1 MEQIKEDLQHV
12 YNLSVESFNKKE
24 YSAFFRNIRPG
35 IEYLSQ
41 FLIYDFF
48 GNEDEAED
56 LINGDTSISKNRED
70 NSYSISSYPANFKP
84 TGRVFC
90 ELFPKAYFCKHRDVT
105 SKYAAEEKK
114 RIKRGLDSCSAEMCR
129 YYSIASEMGSHAGRS
144 SMDVEVQARS
154 CAAFFMGFLDYISS
168 NRIAS
173 KSAID
178 FLGKFDKFV
187 FGDVDNTSDY
197 QNQIDNLIKEAEEK
211 DAALLTAQKMQ
222 LEAEQGKLLA
232 EQRTTEVELRNK
244 ELEDQIKQLQELL
257 DSQTVIVDAHNENA
271 DENDVEDIEAITV
284 TDGESS
290 VETNKEYVTISSSH
304 NFRRLLQGANDWDVT
319 EETMDDDQ
327 LDLIEYTD
335 DKSMLVAGCAGSGK
349 SVIAMH
355 KAEQLHKKGKDVIL
369 IAYTRSLSRF
379 MRNGKADSTF
389 RFFHHYLWK
398 YKLKMPKA
406 DYIIVDE
413 IQDFTKD
420 EIQEFIDAARKHFL
434 FFGDTAQSI
443 YRQYGKQ
450 TMTIAQIGT
459 MTGLNTLQLFNNYR
473 LPRPV
478 AKITQDY
485 VGVDVQEYKEKVY
498 QNKETELPHFIHFDN
513 EQKQIE
519 ALLRLVKDNLGRN
532 IGILLPNNPEV
543 IRISQEFKDNDVE
556 CEFKYNKG
564 ENDFDYVDNLDF
576 NTMLPKIL
584 TYHSAKGLQFD
595 MVILPLYNGASD
607 DESRKALYVAMT
619 RTMHSLYVLYST
631 QTLLPPLDKVPTH
644 LYLKE

>member
-1 MEQIKEDLQHV
+1 MEQIKNDLQHV
-12 YNLSVESFNKKE
+12 YDLSVESFNKKE

-41 FLIYDFF
+41 FLIYDFL
-48 GNEDEAED
+48 GNEEEAED
-56 LINGDTSISKNRED
+56 LINGDTSITKSRDD

-105 SKYAAEEKK
+105 SRYANEEKK

-144 SMDVEVQARS
+144 AMDVEVQARG

-173 KSAID
+173 NAAIA
-178 FLGKFDKFV
+178 FLGKFEKFV

-197 QNQIDNLIKEAEEK
+197 QIQIDNLIKESEEK

-222 LEAEQGKLLA
+222 LEAEQSKLLA
-232 EQRTTEVELRNK
+232 EQRTTEVELRNR
-244 ELEDQIKQLQELL
+244 ELEDQIKRLQELL
-257 DSQTVIVDAHNENA
+257 NNQTVIIDSHDENA
-271 DENDVEDIEAITV
+271 DEEGINDMEAVDAT
-284 TDGESS
+284 GSESTGGTYS
-290 VETNKEYVTISSSH
+290 GRINSSH
-304 NFRRLLQGANDWDVT
+304 NFRRILQGANDWDVT

-355 KAEQLHKKGKDVIL
+355 KAEQLHKKGQDVIL

-379 MRNGKADSTF
+379 MKNGKADSSF
-389 RFFHHYLWK
+389 RFFHHHLWK

-413 IQDFTKD
+413 IQDFTRE
-420 EIQEFIDAARKHFL
+420 EIQEFINATRKHFL

-450 TMTIAQIGT
+450 TMTIAQIAA

-498 QNKETELPHFIHFDN
+498 QNKETELPHLIHFDN

-519 ALLRLVKDNLGRN
+519 ALLRLVKDNVGRN
-532 IGILLPNNPEV
+532 IGILLSNNPEV
-543 IRISQEFKDNDVE
+543 IRISQEFMDNDVE

-564 ENDFDYVDNLDF
+564 DNDFDYVDNLDF
-576 NTMLPKIL
+576 NTVLPKIL

-595 MVILPLYNGASD
+595 MVILPMYNGAND

-619 RTMHSLYVLYST
+619 RTMHSLFVLYST
-631 QTLLPPLDKVPTH
+631 QSLLPPLDRVPSH

>member
-1 MEQIKEDLQHV
+1 MEQIKNDLQHV
-12 YNLSVESFNKKE
+12 YDLSVESFNKKE

-41 FLIYDFF
+41 FLIYDFL
-48 GNEDEAED
+48 GNEEEAED
-56 LINGDTSISKNRED
+56 LINGDTSITKSRDD

-105 SKYAAEEKK
+105 SRYANEEKK

-144 SMDVEVQARS
+144 AMDVEVQARG

-173 KSAID
+173 NAAIA
-178 FLGKFDKFV
+178 FLGKFEKFV

-197 QNQIDNLIKEAEEK
+197 QIQIDNLIKESEEK

-222 LEAEQGKLLA
+222 LEAEQSKLLA
-232 EQRTTEVELRNK
+232 EQRTTEVELRNR
-244 ELEDQIKQLQELL
+244 ELEDQIKRLQELL
-257 DSQTVIVDAHNENA
+257 NNQTVIIDSHDENA
-271 DENDVEDIEAITV
+271 DEEGINDMEAVDAT
-284 TDGESS
+284 GSESTGGTYS
-290 VETNKEYVTISSSH
+290 GRINSSH
-304 NFRRLLQGANDWDVT
+304 NFRRILQGANDWDVT

-355 KAEQLHKKGKDVIL
+355 KAEQLHKKGQDVIL

-379 MRNGKADSTF
+379 MKNGKADSSF
-389 RFFHHYLWK
+389 RFFHHHLWK

-413 IQDFTKD
+413 IQDFTRE
-420 EIQEFIDAARKHFL
+420 EIQEFINATRKHFL

-450 TMTIAQIGT
+450 TMTIAQIAA

-498 QNKETELPHFIHFDN
+498 QNKETELPHLIHFDN

-519 ALLRLVKDNLGRN
+519 VLLRLVKDNVGRN

-543 IRISQEFKDNDVE
+543 IRISQEFMDNDVE

-564 ENDFDYVDNLDF
+564 DNDFEYVDNLDF
-576 NTMLPKIL
+576 NTVLPKIL

-595 MVILPLYNGASD
+595 MVILPMYNGAND

-619 RTMHSLYVLYST
+619 RTMHSLFVLYST
-631 QTLLPPLDKVPTH
+631 QSLLPPLDRVPSH

>member
-1 MEQIKEDLQHV
+1 MEQIKNDLQHV
-12 YNLSVESFNKKE
+12 YDLSVESFNKKE

-41 FLIYDFF
+41 FLIYDFL
-48 GNEDEAED
+48 GNEEEAED
-56 LINGDTSISKNRED
+56 LINGDTSITKSRDD

-105 SKYAAEEKK
+105 SRYANEEKK

-144 SMDVEVQARS
+144 AMDVEVQARG

-173 KSAID
+173 NAAIA
-178 FLGKFDKFV
+178 FLGKFEKFV

-197 QNQIDNLIKEAEEK
+197 QIQIDNLIKESEEK

-222 LEAEQGKLLA
+222 LEAEQSKLLA
-232 EQRTTEVELRNK
+232 EQRTTEVELRNR
-244 ELEDQIKQLQELL
+244 ELEDQIKRLQELL
-257 DSQTVIVDAHNENA
+257 NNQTVIIDSHDENA
-271 DENDVEDIEAITV
+271 DEEGINDMEAVDAT
-284 TDGESS
+284 GSESTGGTYS
-290 VETNKEYVTISSSH
+290 GRINSSH
-304 NFRRLLQGANDWDVT
+304 NFRRILQGANDWDVT

-355 KAEQLHKKGKDVIL
+355 KAEQLHKKGQDVIL

-379 MRNGKADSTF
+379 MKNGKADSSF
-389 RFFHHYLWK
+389 RFFHHHLWK

-413 IQDFTKD
+413 IQDFTRE
-420 EIQEFIDAARKHFL
+420 EIQEFINATRKHFL

-450 TMTIAQIGT
+450 TMTIAQIAA

-498 QNKETELPHFIHFDN
+498 QNKETELPHLIHFDN

-519 ALLRLVKDNLGRN
+519 VLLRLVKDNVGRN

-543 IRISQEFKDNDVE
+543 IRISQEFMDNDVE

-564 ENDFDYVDNLDF
+564 DNDFDYVDNLDF
-576 NTMLPKIL
+576 NTVLPKIL

-595 MVILPLYNGASD
+595 MVILPMYNGAND

-619 RTMHSLYVLYST
+619 RTMHSLFVLYST
-631 QTLLPPLDKVPTH
+631 QSLLPPLDRVPSH

>member
-1 MEQIKEDLQHV
+1 MEQIKNDLQHV
-12 YNLSVESFNKKE
+12 YDLSVESFNKKE

-41 FLIYDFF
+41 FLIYDFL
-48 GNEDEAED
+48 GNEEEAED
-56 LINGDTSISKNRED
+56 LINGDTSITKSRDD

-105 SKYAAEEKK
+105 SRYANEEKK

-144 SMDVEVQARS
+144 AMDVEVQARG

-173 KSAID
+173 NAAIA
-178 FLGKFDKFV
+178 FLGKFEKFV

-197 QNQIDNLIKEAEEK
+197 QIQIDNLIKESEEK

-222 LEAEQGKLLA
+222 LEAEQSKLLA
-232 EQRTTEVELRNK
+232 EQRTTEVELRNR
-244 ELEDQIKQLQELL
+244 ELEDQIKRLQELL
-257 DSQTVIVDAHNENA
+257 NNQTVIIDSHDENA
-271 DENDVEDIEAITV
+271 DEEGINDMEAVDAT
-284 TDGESS
+284 GSESTGGTYS
-290 VETNKEYVTISSSH
+290 GRINSSH
-304 NFRRLLQGANDWDVT
+304 NFRRILQGANDWDVT

-355 KAEQLHKKGKDVIL
+355 KAEQLHKKGQDVIL

-379 MRNGKADSTF
+379 MKNGKADSSF
-389 RFFHHYLWK
+389 SFFHHHLWK

-413 IQDFTKD
+413 IQDFTRE
-420 EIQEFIDAARKHFL
+420 EIQEFINATRKHFL

-450 TMTIAQIGT
+450 TMTIAQIAA

-498 QNKETELPHFIHFDN
+498 QNKETELPHLIHFDN

-519 ALLRLVKDNLGRN
+519 ALLRLVKDNVGRN

-543 IRISQEFKDNDVE
+543 IRISQEFMDNDVE

-564 ENDFDYVDNLDF
+564 DNDFDYVDNLDF
-576 NTMLPKIL
+576 NTVLPKIL

-595 MVILPLYNGASD
+595 MVILPMYNGAND

-619 RTMHSLYVLYST
+619 RTMHSLFVLYST
-631 QTLLPPLDKVPTH
+631 QSLLPPLDRVPSH

>member
-1 MEQIKEDLQHV
+1 MEQINNDLQHV
-12 YNLSVESFNKKE
+12 YDLSVESFNKKE

-41 FLIYDFF
+41 FLIYDFL
-48 GNEDEAED
+48 GNEEEAED
-56 LINGDTSISKNRED
+56 LINGDTSITKSRDD

-105 SKYAAEEKK
+105 SRYANEEKK

-144 SMDVEVQARS
+144 AMDVEVQARG

-173 KSAID
+173 NAAIA
-178 FLGKFDKFV
+178 FLGKFEKFV

-197 QNQIDNLIKEAEEK
+197 QNQIDNLIKESEEK

-222 LEAEQGKLLA
+222 LEAEQNKLLA

-244 ELEDQIKQLQELL
+244 ELEEQIKQLQELL
-257 DSQTVIVDAHNENA
+257 NNQTVIIDSHDENA
-271 DENDVEDIEAITV
+271 DEEGIDDMEAIDT
-284 TDGESS
+284 TGSESTGGKKS
-290 VETNKEYVTISSSH
+290 SRVNSSH
-304 NFRRLLQGANDWDVT
+304 NFRRVLQGANDWDVT

-355 KAEQLHKKGKDVIL
+355 KAEQLHKKGQDVIL

-379 MRNGKADSTF
+379 MKNGKADSSF
-389 RFFHHYLWK
+389 RFFHHHLWK

-413 IQDFTKD
+413 IQDFTRE
-420 EIQEFIDAARKHFL
+420 EIQEFINATRKHFL

-450 TMTIAQIGT
+450 TMTIAQIAA

-478 AKITQDY
+478 ARITQDY

-498 QNKETELPHFIHFDN
+498 QNKESELPHFIHFDN

-519 ALLRLVKDNLGRN
+519 ALLKLVKDNVGRN

-564 ENDFDYVDNLDF
+564 DNDFDYVDNLDF
-576 NTMLPKIL
+576 NTVLPKIL

-595 MVILPLYNGASD
+595 MVILPMYNGAND

-631 QTLLPPLDKVPTH
+631 QSLLQPLDRVPSH

>member
-1 MEQIKEDLQHV
+1 MEQIKNDLQHV
-12 YNLSVESFNKKE
+12 YDLSVESFNKKE

-41 FLIYDFF
+41 FLIYDFL
-48 GNEDEAED
+48 GNEEEAED
-56 LINGDTSISKNRED
+56 LINGDTSITKSRDD

-105 SKYAAEEKK
+105 SRYANEEKK

-144 SMDVEVQARS
+144 AMDVEVQARG
-154 CAAFFMGFLDYISS
+154 CAAFFMGFLDNISS

-173 KSAID
+173 NAAIA
-178 FLGKFDKFV
+178 FLGKFEKFV

-197 QNQIDNLIKEAEEK
+197 QIQIDNLIKESEEK
-211 DAALLTAQKMQ
+211 AAALLTAQKMQ
-222 LEAEQGKLLA
+222 LEAEQSKLLA
-232 EQRTTEVELRNK
+232 EQRTTEVELRNR
-244 ELEDQIKQLQELL
+244 ELEDQIKRLQELL
-257 DSQTVIVDAHNENA
+257 NNQTVIIDSHDENA
-271 DENDVEDIEAITV
+271 DEEGINDMEAVDAT
-284 TDGESS
+284 GSESTGGTYS
-290 VETNKEYVTISSSH
+290 GRINSSH
-304 NFRRLLQGANDWDVT
+304 NFRRILQGANDWDVT

-355 KAEQLHKKGKDVIL
+355 KAEQLHKKGQDVIL

-379 MRNGKADSTF
+379 MKNGKADSSF
-389 RFFHHYLWK
+389 RFFHHHLWK

-413 IQDFTKD
+413 IQDFTRE
-420 EIQEFIDAARKHFL
+420 EIQEFINATRKHFL

-450 TMTIAQIGT
+450 TMTIAQIAA

-498 QNKETELPHFIHFDN
+498 QNKETELPHLIHFDN

-519 ALLRLVKDNLGRN
+519 VLLRLVKDNVGRN

-543 IRISQEFKDNDVE
+543 IRISQEFMDNDVE

-564 ENDFDYVDNLDF
+564 DNDFEYVDNLDF
-576 NTMLPKIL
+576 NTVLPKIL

-595 MVILPLYNGASD
+595 MVILPMYNGAND

-619 RTMHSLYVLYST
+619 RTMHSLFVLYST
-631 QTLLPPLDKVPTH
+631 QSLLPPLDRVPSH

>member
-1 MEQIKEDLQHV
+1 MEQIKNDLQHV
-12 YNLSVESFNKKE
+12 YDLSVESFNKKE

-41 FLIYDFF
+41 FLIYDFL
-48 GNEDEAED
+48 GNEEEAED
-56 LINGDTSISKNRED
+56 LINGDTSITKSRDD

-105 SKYAAEEKK
+105 SRYANEEKK

-144 SMDVEVQARS
+144 AMDVEVQARG

-173 KSAID
+173 NAAIA
-178 FLGKFDKFV
+178 FLGKFEKFV

-197 QNQIDNLIKEAEEK
+197 QIQIDNLIKESEEK

-222 LEAEQGKLLA
+222 LEAEQSKLLA
-232 EQRTTEVELRNK
+232 EQRTTEVEMRNR
-244 ELEDQIKQLQELL
+244 ELEDQIKRLQELL
-257 DSQTVIVDAHNENA
+257 NNQTVIIDSHDENA
-271 DENDVEDIEAITV
+271 DEEGINDMEAVDAT
-284 TDGESS
+284 GSESTGGTYS
-290 VETNKEYVTISSSH
+290 GRINSSH
-304 NFRRLLQGANDWDVT
+304 NFRRILQGANDWDVT

-355 KAEQLHKKGKDVIL
+355 KAEQLHKKGQDVIL

-379 MRNGKADSTF
+379 MKNGKADSSF
-389 RFFHHYLWK
+389 RFFHHHLWK

-413 IQDFTKD
+413 IQDFTRE
-420 EIQEFIDAARKHFL
+420 EIQEFINATRKHFL

-450 TMTIAQIGT
+450 TMTIAQIAA

-498 QNKETELPHFIHFDN
+498 QNKETELPHLIHFDN

-519 ALLRLVKDNLGRN
+519 ALLRLVKDNVGRN

-543 IRISQEFKDNDVE
+543 IRISQEFMDNDVE

-564 ENDFDYVDNLDF
+564 DNDFDYVDNLDF
-576 NTMLPKIL
+576 NTVLPKIL

-595 MVILPLYNGASD
+595 MVILPMYNGAND

-619 RTMHSLYVLYST
+619 RTMHSLFVLYST
-631 QTLLPPLDKVPTH
+631 QSLLPPLDRVPSH

>member
-1 MEQIKEDLQHV
+1 MEQIKNDLQHV
-12 YNLSVESFNKKE
+12 YDLSVESFNKKE

-41 FLIYDFF
+41 FLIYDFL
-48 GNEDEAED
+48 GNEEEAED
-56 LINGDTSISKNRED
+56 LINGDTSITKSRDD

-105 SKYAAEEKK
+105 SRYANEEKK

-144 SMDVEVQARS
+144 AMDVEVQARG

-173 KSAID
+173 NATIA
-178 FLGKFDKFV
+178 FLGKFEKFV

-197 QNQIDNLIKEAEEK
+197 QIQIDNLIKESEEK

-222 LEAEQGKLLA
+222 LEAEQSKLLA
-232 EQRTTEVELRNK
+232 EQRTTEVELRNR
-244 ELEDQIKQLQELL
+244 ELEDQIKRLQELL
-257 DSQTVIVDAHNENA
+257 NNQTVIIDSHDENA
-271 DENDVEDIEAITV
+271 DEEGINDMEAVDAT
-284 TDGESS
+284 GSESTGGTYS
-290 VETNKEYVTISSSH
+290 GRINSSH
-304 NFRRLLQGANDWDVT
+304 NFRRILQGANDWDVT

-355 KAEQLHKKGKDVIL
+355 KAEQLHKKGQDVIL

-379 MRNGKADSTF
+379 MKNGKADSSF
-389 RFFHHYLWK
+389 RFFHHHLWK

-413 IQDFTKD
+413 IQDFTRE
-420 EIQEFIDAARKHFL
+420 EIQEFINATRKHFL

-450 TMTIAQIGT
+450 TMTIAQIAA

-498 QNKETELPHFIHFDN
+498 QNKETVASHPSCPYSAQFPFGNQVGFQRKKPSCESCYQHFY
-513 EQKQIE
+513 
-519 ALLRLVKDNLGRN
+519 
-532 IGILLPNNPEV
+532 
-543 IRISQEFKDNDVE
+543 S
-556 CEFKYNKG
+556 
-564 ENDFDYVDNLDF
+564 
-576 NTMLPKIL
+576 
-584 TYHSAKGLQFD
+584 
-595 MVILPLYNGASD
+595 
-607 DESRKALYVAMT
+607 
-619 RTMHSLYVLYST
+619 SL
-631 QTLLPPLDKVPTH
+631 
-644 LYLKE
+644 

>member
-1 MEQIKEDLQHV
+1 MEQIKNDLQHV
-12 YNLSVESFNKKE
+12 YDLSVESFNKKE

-41 FLIYDFF
+41 FLIYDFL
-48 GNEDEAED
+48 GNEEEAED
-56 LINGDTSISKNRED
+56 LINGDTSITKSRDD

-105 SKYAAEEKK
+105 SRYANEEKK

-144 SMDVEVQARS
+144 AMDVEVQARG

-173 KSAID
+173 NAAIA
-178 FLGKFDKFV
+178 FLGKFEKFV

-197 QNQIDNLIKEAEEK
+197 QIQIDNLIKESEEK
-211 DAALLTAQKMQ
+211 NAALLTAQKMQ
-222 LEAEQGKLLA
+222 LEAEQSKLLA
-232 EQRTTEVELRNK
+232 EQRTTEVDLRNR
-244 ELEDQIKQLQELL
+244 ELEDQIKRLQELL
-257 DSQTVIVDAHNENA
+257 NNQTVIIDSHDENA
-271 DENDVEDIEAITV
+271 DEEGINDMEAVDAT
-284 TDGESS
+284 GSESTGGTYS
-290 VETNKEYVTISSSH
+290 GRINSSH
-304 NFRRLLQGANDWDVT
+304 NFRRILQGANDWDVT

-355 KAEQLHKKGKDVIL
+355 KAEQLHKKGQDVIL

-379 MRNGKADSTF
+379 MKNGKADSSF
-389 RFFHHYLWK
+389 RFFHHHLWK

-413 IQDFTKD
+413 IQDFTRE
-420 EIQEFIDAARKHFL
+420 EIQEFINATRKHFL

-450 TMTIAQIGT
+450 TMTIAQIAA

-498 QNKETELPHFIHFDN
+498 QNKETELPHLIHFDN

-519 ALLRLVKDNLGRN
+519 VLLRLVKDNVGRN

-543 IRISQEFKDNDVE
+543 IRISQEFMDNDVE

-564 ENDFDYVDNLDF
+564 DNDFEYVDNLDF
-576 NTMLPKIL
+576 NTVLPKIL

-595 MVILPLYNGASD
+595 MVILPMYNGAND

-619 RTMHSLYVLYST
+619 RTMHSLFVLYST
-631 QTLLPPLDKVPTH
+631 QSLLPPLDRVPSH

>member
-1 MEQIKEDLQHV
+1 MEQIKNDLQHV
-12 YNLSVESFNKKE
+12 YDLSVESFNKKE

-41 FLIYDFF
+41 FLIYDFL
-48 GNEDEAED
+48 GNEEEAED
-56 LINGDTSISKNRED
+56 LINGDTSITKSRDD

-105 SKYAAEEKK
+105 SRYANEEKK

-144 SMDVEVQARS
+144 AMDVEVQARG

-173 KSAID
+173 NAAIA
-178 FLGKFDKFV
+178 FLGKFEKFV

-197 QNQIDNLIKEAEEK
+197 QIQIDNLIKESEEK

-222 LEAEQGKLLA
+222 LEAEQSKLLE
-232 EQRTTEVELRNK
+232 EQRTTEVELRNR
-244 ELEDQIKQLQELL
+244 ELEDQIKRLQELL
-257 DSQTVIVDAHNENA
+257 NNQTVIIDSHDENA
-271 DENDVEDIEAITV
+271 DEEGINDMEAVDAT
-284 TDGESS
+284 GSESTGGTYS
-290 VETNKEYVTISSSH
+290 GRINSSH
-304 NFRRLLQGANDWDVT
+304 NFRRILQGANDWDVT

-355 KAEQLHKKGKDVIL
+355 KAEQLHKKGQDVIL

-379 MRNGKADSTF
+379 MKNGKADSSF
-389 RFFHHYLWK
+389 RFFHHHLWK

-413 IQDFTKD
+413 IQDFTRE
-420 EIQEFIDAARKHFL
+420 EIQEFINATRKHFL

-450 TMTIAQIGT
+450 TMTIAQIAV

-498 QNKETELPHFIHFDN
+498 QNKETELPHLIHFDN

-519 ALLRLVKDNLGRN
+519 ALLRLVKDNVGRN

-543 IRISQEFKDNDVE
+543 IRISQEFMDNDVE

-564 ENDFDYVDNLDF
+564 DNDFDYVDNLDF
-576 NTMLPKIL
+576 NTVLPKIL

-595 MVILPLYNGASD
+595 MVILPMYNGAND

-619 RTMHSLYVLYST
+619 RTMHSLFVLYST
-631 QTLLPPLDKVPTH
+631 QSLLPPLDRVPSH

>member
-1 MEQIKEDLQHV
+1 MEQIKNDLQHV
-12 YNLSVESFNKKE
+12 YDLSVESFNKKE

-41 FLIYDFF
+41 FLIYDFL
-48 GNEDEAED
+48 GNEEEAED
-56 LINGDTSISKNRED
+56 LINGDTSITKSRDD

-105 SKYAAEEKK
+105 SRYANEEKK

-144 SMDVEVQARS
+144 AMDVEVQARG
-154 CAAFFMGFLDYISS
+154 CAAFFMGFLDNISS

-173 KSAID
+173 NAAIA
-178 FLGKFDKFV
+178 FLGKFEKFV

-197 QNQIDNLIKEAEEK
+197 QIQIDNLIKESEEK
-211 DAALLTAQKMQ
+211 AAALLTAQKMQ
-222 LEAEQGKLLA
+222 LEAKQSKLLA
-232 EQRTTEVELRNK
+232 EQRTTEVELRNR
-244 ELEDQIKQLQELL
+244 ELEDQIKRLQELL
-257 DSQTVIVDAHNENA
+257 NNQTVIIDSHDENA
-271 DENDVEDIEAITV
+271 DEEGINDMEAVDAT
-284 TDGESS
+284 GSESTGGTYS
-290 VETNKEYVTISSSH
+290 GRINSSH
-304 NFRRLLQGANDWDVT
+304 NFRRILQGANDWDVT

-355 KAEQLHKKGKDVIL
+355 KAEQLHKKGQDVIL

-379 MRNGKADSTF
+379 MKNGKADSSF
-389 RFFHHYLWK
+389 RFFHHHLWK

-413 IQDFTKD
+413 IQDFTRE
-420 EIQEFIDAARKHFL
+420 EIQEFINATRKHFL

-450 TMTIAQIGT
+450 TMTIAQIAA

-498 QNKETELPHFIHFDN
+498 QNKETELPHLIHFDN

-519 ALLRLVKDNLGRN
+519 VLLRLVKDNVGRN

-543 IRISQEFKDNDVE
+543 IRISQEFMDNDVE

-564 ENDFDYVDNLDF
+564 DNDFEYVDNLDF
-576 NTMLPKIL
+576 NTVLPKIL

-595 MVILPLYNGASD
+595 MVILPMYNGAND

-619 RTMHSLYVLYST
+619 RTMHSLFVLYST
-631 QTLLPPLDKVPTH
+631 QSLLPPLDRVPSH

>member
-1 MEQIKEDLQHV
+1 MEQIKEDFQHV

-35 IEYLSQ
+35 I
-41 FLIYDFF
+41 IYDFF
-48 GNEDEAED
+48 GNKEEAED

-114 RIKRGLDSCSAEMCR
+114 RIKRGLDSCSSEMCR

-173 KSAID
+173 KPAID

-222 LEAEQGKLLA
+222 LEAEQSKLLA
-232 EQRTTEVELRNK
+232 EQRTTEVELRNE
-244 ELEDQIKQLQELL
+244 ELEDKIKHLQELL
-257 DSQTVIVDAHNENA
+257 DNLTVIVDSHNENA
-271 DENDVEDIEAITV
+271 DEEGIDNVDITYSESAKATNTEHV
-284 TDGESS
+284 T
-290 VETNKEYVTISSSH
+290 NSH
-304 NFRRLLQGANDWDVT
+304 IFRRILQGADEWDVT
-319 EETMDDDQ
+319 EDTMDDDQ

-335 DKSMLVAGCAGSGK
+335 NKSMLVAGCAGSGK

-379 MRNGKADSTF
+379 MRNGKNDSSF
-389 RFFHHYLWK
+389 RFFHHHLWK
-398 YKLKMPKA
+398 YKLRMPKA

-413 IQDFTKD
+413 IQDFTKE
-420 EIQEFIDAARKHFL
+420 EIQEFINAARQHFL

-450 TMTIAQIGT
+450 TMTIAQIAT

-485 VGVDVQEYKEKVY
+485 VGVDVQKYKEKVY

-519 ALLRLVKDNLGRN
+519 ALLRLVKDNVGRN

-543 IRISQEFKDNDVE
+543 IRVSQEFKDNDVE

-564 ENDFDYVDNLDF
+564 DNDFDYVDNLDF

-595 MVILPLYNGASD
+595 IVIIPMFEGANN
-607 DESRKALYVAMT
+607 EETRKALYVAMT

-631 QTLLPPLDKVPTH
+631 QTLLPPLVKVPSH

>member
-1 MEQIKEDLQHV
+1 MEQIKNDLQHV
-12 YNLSVESFNKKE
+12 YDLSVESFNKKE

-41 FLIYDFF
+41 FLIYDFL
-48 GNEDEAED
+48 GNEEEAED
-56 LINGDTSISKNRED
+56 LINGDTSITKSRDD

-105 SKYAAEEKK
+105 SRYANEEKK

-144 SMDVEVQARS
+144 AMDVEVQARG

-173 KSAID
+173 NAAIA
-178 FLGKFDKFV
+178 FLGKFEKFV

-197 QNQIDNLIKEAEEK
+197 QIQIDNLIKESEEK

-222 LEAEQGKLLA
+222 LEAEQSKLLA
-232 EQRTTEVELRNK
+232 EQRTTEVELRNR
-244 ELEDQIKQLQELL
+244 ELEDQIKRLQELL
-257 DSQTVIVDAHNENA
+257 NNQTVIIDSHDENA
-271 DENDVEDIEAITV
+271 DEEGINDMEAVDAT
-284 TDGESS
+284 GSESTGGTYS
-290 VETNKEYVTISSSH
+290 GRINSSH
-304 NFRRLLQGANDWDVT
+304 NFRRILQGANDWDVT

-355 KAEQLHKKGKDVIL
+355 KAEQLHKKGQDVIL

-379 MRNGKADSTF
+379 MKNGKADSSF
-389 RFFHHYLWK
+389 RFFHHHLWK

-413 IQDFTKD
+413 IQDFTRE
-420 EIQEFIDAARKHFL
+420 EIQEFINATRKHFL

-450 TMTIAQIGT
+450 TMTIAQIAA

-498 QNKETELPHFIHFDN
+498 QNKETELPHLIHFDN

-519 ALLRLVKDNLGRN
+519 ALLRLVKDNVGRN
-532 IGILLPNNPEV
+532 IGIFLPNNPEV
-543 IRISQEFKDNDVE
+543 IRISQEFMDNDVE

-564 ENDFDYVDNLDF
+564 DNDFDYVDNLDF
-576 NTMLPKIL
+576 NTVLPKIL

-595 MVILPLYNGASD
+595 MVILPMYNGAND

-619 RTMHSLYVLYST
+619 RTMHSLFVLYST
-631 QTLLPPLDKVPTH
+631 QSLLPPLDRVPSH

>member
-1 MEQIKEDLQHV
+1 MEQIKNDLQHV
-12 YNLSVESFNKKE
+12 YDLSVESFNKKE

-41 FLIYDFF
+41 FLIYDFL
-48 GNEDEAED
+48 GNEEEAED
-56 LINGDTSISKNRED
+56 LINGDTSITKSRDD

-105 SKYAAEEKK
+105 SRYANEEKK

-144 SMDVEVQARS
+144 AMDVEVQARG

-168 NRIAS
+168 NRITSNA
-173 KSAID
+173 AIA
-178 FLGKFDKFV
+178 FLGKFEKFI

-197 QNQIDNLIKEAEEK
+197 QIQIDNLIKESEEK

-222 LEAEQGKLLA
+222 LEAEQSKLLE
-232 EQRTTEVELRNK
+232 EQRTTEVELRNR
-244 ELEDQIKQLQELL
+244 ELEDQIKRLQELL
-257 DSQTVIVDAHNENA
+257 NNQTVIIDSHDENA
-271 DENDVEDIEAITV
+271 DEEGINDMEAVDAT
-284 TDGESS
+284 GSESTGGTYS
-290 VETNKEYVTISSSH
+290 GRINSSH
-304 NFRRLLQGANDWDVT
+304 NFRRILQGANDWDVT

-355 KAEQLHKKGKDVIL
+355 KAEQLHKKGQDVIL

-379 MRNGKADSTF
+379 MKNGKADSSF
-389 RFFHHYLWK
+389 RFFHHHLWK

-413 IQDFTKD
+413 IQDFTRE
-420 EIQEFIDAARKHFL
+420 EIQEFINATRKHFL

-450 TMTIAQIGT
+450 TMTIAQIAA

-498 QNKETELPHFIHFDN
+498 QNKETELPHLIHFDN

-519 ALLRLVKDNLGRN
+519 ALLRLVKDNVGRN

-543 IRISQEFKDNDVE
+543 IRISQEFMDNDVE

-564 ENDFDYVDNLDF
+564 DNDFDYVDNLDF
-576 NTMLPKIL
+576 NTVLPKIL

-595 MVILPLYNGASD
+595 MVILPMYNGAND

-619 RTMHSLYVLYST
+619 RTMHSLFVLYST
-631 QTLLPPLDKVPTH
+631 QSLLPPLDRVPSH

>member
-1 MEQIKEDLQHV
+1 MEQIKNDLQHV
-12 YNLSVESFNKKE
+12 YDLSVESFNKKE

-41 FLIYDFF
+41 FLIYDFL
-48 GNEDEAED
+48 GNEEEAED
-56 LINGDTSISKNRED
+56 LINGDTSITKSRDD

-105 SKYAAEEKK
+105 SRYANEEKK

-144 SMDVEVQARS
+144 AMDVEVQARG

-173 KSAID
+173 NAAIA
-178 FLGKFDKFV
+178 FLGKFEKFV

-197 QNQIDNLIKEAEEK
+197 QIQIDNLIKESEEK

-222 LEAEQGKLLA
+222 LEVEQSKLLA
-232 EQRTTEVELRNK
+232 EQRTTEVELRNR
-244 ELEDQIKQLQELL
+244 ELEDQIKRLQELL
-257 DSQTVIVDAHNENA
+257 NNQTVIIDSHDENA
-271 DENDVEDIEAITV
+271 DEEGINDMEAVDAT
-284 TDGESS
+284 GSESTGGTYS
-290 VETNKEYVTISSSH
+290 GRINSSH
-304 NFRRLLQGANDWDVT
+304 NFRRILQGANDWDVT

-355 KAEQLHKKGKDVIL
+355 KAEQLHKKGQDVIL

-379 MRNGKADSTF
+379 MKNGKADSSF
-389 RFFHHYLWK
+389 RFFHHHLWK

-413 IQDFTKD
+413 IQDFTRE
-420 EIQEFIDAARKHFL
+420 EIQEFINATRKHFL

-450 TMTIAQIGT
+450 TMTIAQIAA

-498 QNKETELPHFIHFDN
+498 QNKETELPHLIHFDN

-519 ALLRLVKDNLGRN
+519 ALLRLVKDNVGRN

-543 IRISQEFKDNDVE
+543 IRISQEFMDNDVE

-564 ENDFDYVDNLDF
+564 DNDFDYVDNLDF
-576 NTMLPKIL
+576 NTVLPKML

-595 MVILPLYNGASD
+595 MVILPMYNGAND

-619 RTMHSLYVLYST
+619 RTMHSLFVLYST
-631 QTLLPPLDKVPTH
+631 QSLLPPLDRVPSH

>member
-1 MEQIKEDLQHV
+1 MEQIKNDLQHV
-12 YNLSVESFNKKE
+12 YDLSVESFNKKE

-41 FLIYDFF
+41 FLIYDFL
-48 GNEDEAED
+48 GNEEEAED
-56 LINGDTSISKNRED
+56 LINGDTSITKSRDD

-105 SKYAAEEKK
+105 SRYANEEKK

-144 SMDVEVQARS
+144 AMDVEVQARG

-168 NRIAS
+168 NRITSNA
-173 KSAID
+173 AIA
-178 FLGKFDKFV
+178 FLGKFEKFV
-187 FGDVDNTSDY
+187 FADVDNTSDY
-197 QNQIDNLIKEAEEK
+197 QIQIDNLIKESEEK

-222 LEAEQGKLLA
+222 LEAEQSKLLE
-232 EQRTTEVELRNK
+232 EQRTTEVELRNR
-244 ELEDQIKQLQELL
+244 ELEDQIKRLQELL
-257 DSQTVIVDAHNENA
+257 NNQTVIIDSHDENA
-271 DENDVEDIEAITV
+271 DEEGINDMEAVDAT
-284 TDGESS
+284 GSESTGGTYS
-290 VETNKEYVTISSSH
+290 GRINSSH
-304 NFRRLLQGANDWDVT
+304 NFRRILQGANDWDVT

-355 KAEQLHKKGKDVIL
+355 KAEQLHKKGQDVIL

-379 MRNGKADSTF
+379 MKNGKADSSF
-389 RFFHHYLWK
+389 RFFHHHLWK

-413 IQDFTKD
+413 IQDFTRE
-420 EIQEFIDAARKHFL
+420 EIQEFINATRKHFL

-450 TMTIAQIGT
+450 TMTIAQIAA

-498 QNKETELPHFIHFDN
+498 QNKETELPHLIHFDN

-519 ALLRLVKDNLGRN
+519 ALLRLVKDNVGRN

-543 IRISQEFKDNDVE
+543 IRISQEFMDNDVE

-564 ENDFDYVDNLDF
+564 DNDFDYVDNLDF
-576 NTMLPKIL
+576 NTVLPKIL

-595 MVILPLYNGASD
+595 MVILPMYNGAND

-619 RTMHSLYVLYST
+619 RTMHSLFVLYST
-631 QTLLPPLDKVPTH
+631 QSLLPPLDRVPSH

>member
-1 MEQIKEDLQHV
+1 MEQIKNDLQHV
-12 YNLSVESFNKKE
+12 YDLSVESFNKKE

-41 FLIYDFF
+41 FLIYDFL
-48 GNEDEAED
+48 GNEEEAED
-56 LINGDTSISKNRED
+56 LINGDTSITKSRDD

-105 SKYAAEEKK
+105 SRYANEEKK

-144 SMDVEVQARS
+144 AMDVEVQARG

-173 KSAID
+173 NAAIA
-178 FLGKFDKFV
+178 FLGKFEKFV

-197 QNQIDNLIKEAEEK
+197 QIQIDNLIKESEEK

-222 LEAEQGKLLA
+222 LEAEQSKLLA
-232 EQRTTEVELRNK
+232 EQRTTEVELRNR
-244 ELEDQIKQLQELL
+244 ELEDQIKRLQELL
-257 DSQTVIVDAHNENA
+257 NNQSVIIDSHDENA
-271 DENDVEDIEAITV
+271 DEEGINDMEAVDAT
-284 TDGESS
+284 GSESTGGTYS
-290 VETNKEYVTISSSH
+290 GRINSSH
-304 NFRRLLQGANDWDVT
+304 NFRRILQGANDWDVT

-355 KAEQLHKKGKDVIL
+355 KAEQLHKKGQDVIL

-379 MRNGKADSTF
+379 MKNGKADSSF
-389 RFFHHYLWK
+389 RFFHHHLWK

-413 IQDFTKD
+413 IQDFTRE
-420 EIQEFIDAARKHFL
+420 EIQEFINATRKHFL

-450 TMTIAQIGT
+450 TMTIAQIAA

-498 QNKETELPHFIHFDN
+498 QNKETELPHLIHFDN

-519 ALLRLVKDNLGRN
+519 ALLRLVKDNVGRN

-543 IRISQEFKDNDVE
+543 IRISQEFMDNDVE

-564 ENDFDYVDNLDF
+564 DNDFDYVDNLDF
-576 NTMLPKIL
+576 NTVLPKIL

-595 MVILPLYNGASD
+595 MVILPMYNGAND

-619 RTMHSLYVLYST
+619 RTMHSLFVLYST
-631 QTLLPPLDKVPTH
+631 QSLLPPLDRVPSH

>member
-1 MEQIKEDLQHV
+1 MEQIKEDFQHV

-41 FLIYDFF
+41 FLIYDFL
-48 GNEDEAED
+48 GNEEEAED

-222 LEAEQGKLLA
+222 LEAEQSKLLA

-244 ELEDQIKQLQELL
+244 ELEDKIKHLQELL
-257 DSQTVIVDAHNENA
+257 DNLTVIVDSHNENA
-271 DENDVEDIEAITV
+271 DEEGIDNVDMTYSESAEATNTEHV
-284 TDGESS
+284 T
-290 VETNKEYVTISSSH
+290 NSH
-304 NFRRLLQGANDWDVT
+304 IFRRILQGADEWDVT
-319 EETMDDDQ
+319 EDTMDDDQ

-335 DKSMLVAGCAGSGK
+335 NKSMLVAGCAGSGK

-379 MRNGKADSTF
+379 MRNGKNDSSF
-389 RFFHHYLWK
+389 RFFHHHLWK
-398 YKLKMPKA
+398 YKLRMPKA

-413 IQDFTKD
+413 IQDFTKE
-420 EIQEFIDAARKHFL
+420 EIQEFINAARQHFL

-450 TMTIAQIGT
+450 TMTIAQIAT

-485 VGVDVQEYKEKVY
+485 VGVDVQKYKEKVY

-519 ALLRLVKDNLGRN
+519 ALLRLVKDNVGRN

-543 IRISQEFKDNDVE
+543 IRVSQEFKDNDVE
-556 CEFKYNKG
+556 
-564 ENDFDYVDNLDF
+564 
-576 NTMLPKIL
+576 
-584 TYHSAKGLQFD
+584 
-595 MVILPLYNGASD
+595 
-607 DESRKALYVAMT
+607 
-619 RTMHSLYVLYST
+619 
-631 QTLLPPLDKVPTH
+631 
-644 LYLKE
+644 

>member
-1 MEQIKEDLQHV
+1 MEQINNDLQHV
-12 YNLSVESFNKKE
+12 YDLSVESFNKKE

-41 FLIYDFF
+41 FLIYDFL
-48 GNEDEAED
+48 GNEEEAED
-56 LINGDTSISKNRED
+56 LINGDTSITKSRDD

-105 SKYAAEEKK
+105 SRYANEEKK

-144 SMDVEVQARS
+144 AMDVEVQARG

-173 KSAID
+173 NAAIA
-178 FLGKFDKFV
+178 FLGKFEKFV

-197 QNQIDNLIKEAEEK
+197 QNQIDNLIKESEEK

-222 LEAEQGKLLA
+222 LEAEQNKLLA

-244 ELEDQIKQLQELL
+244 ELEEQIKQLQELL
-257 DSQTVIVDAHNENA
+257 NNQTVIIDSHDENA
-271 DENDVEDIEAITV
+271 DEEGIDDMEAIDT
-284 TDGESS
+284 TGSESTGGKKS
-290 VETNKEYVTISSSH
+290 SRVNSSH
-304 NFRRLLQGANDWDVT
+304 NFRRVLQGANDWDVT

-355 KAEQLHKKGKDVIL
+355 KAEQLHKKGQDVIL

-379 MRNGKADSTF
+379 MKNGKADSSF
-389 RFFHHYLWK
+389 RFFHHHLWK

-413 IQDFTKD
+413 IQDFTRE
-420 EIQEFIDAARKHFL
+420 EIQEFINATRKHFL

-450 TMTIAQIGT
+450 TMTIAQIAA

-478 AKITQDY
+478 ARITQDY

-498 QNKETELPHFIHFDN
+498 QNKESELPHFIHFDN

-519 ALLRLVKDNLGRN
+519 ALLKLVKDNVGRN

-564 ENDFDYVDNLDF
+564 DNDFDYVDNLDF
-576 NTMLPKIL
+576 NTVLPKIL

-595 MVILPLYNGASD
+595 MVILPMYNGAND

-631 QTLLPPLDKVPTH
+631 QSLLQPLDRVPSH
-644 LYLKE
+644 LYLKK

>member
-1 MEQIKEDLQHV
+1 MEQINNDLQHV
-12 YNLSVESFNKKE
+12 YDLSVESFNKKE

-41 FLIYDFF
+41 FLIYDFL
-48 GNEDEAED
+48 GNEEEAED
-56 LINGDTSISKNRED
+56 LINGDTSITKSRDD

-105 SKYAAEEKK
+105 SRYANEEKK

-144 SMDVEVQARS
+144 AMDVEVQARG

-173 KSAID
+173 NAAIA
-178 FLGKFDKFV
+178 FLGKFEKFV

-197 QNQIDNLIKEAEEK
+197 QNQIDNLIKESEEK

-222 LEAEQGKLLA
+222 LEAEQSKLLA

-244 ELEDQIKQLQELL
+244 ELEEQIKQLQELL
-257 DSQTVIVDAHNENA
+257 NNQTVIIDSHDENA
-271 DENDVEDIEAITV
+271 DEEGIDDMEAIDT
-284 TDGESS
+284 TGSESTGGKNS
-290 VETNKEYVTISSSH
+290 SRVNSSH
-304 NFRRLLQGANDWDVT
+304 NFRRVLQGANDWDVT

-355 KAEQLHKKGKDVIL
+355 KAEQLHKKRQDVIL

-379 MRNGKADSTF
+379 MKNGKADSSF
-389 RFFHHYLWK
+389 RFFHHHFWK

-413 IQDFTKD
+413 IQDFTRE
-420 EIQEFIDAARKHFL
+420 EIQEFINATRKHFL

-450 TMTIAQIGT
+450 TMTIAQIAA

-478 AKITQDY
+478 ARITQDY

-498 QNKETELPHFIHFDN
+498 QNKESELPHFIHFDN

-519 ALLRLVKDNLGRN
+519 ALLKLVKDNVGRN

-543 IRISQEFKDNDVE
+543 IRISQEFRDNDVE

-564 ENDFDYVDNLDF
+564 DNDFDYVDNLDF
-576 NTMLPKIL
+576 NTVLPKIL

-595 MVILPLYNGASD
+595 MVILPMYNGAND

-631 QTLLPPLDKVPTH
+631 QSLLQPLDRVPSH

>member
-1 MEQIKEDLQHV
+1 M
-12 YNLSVESFNKKE
+12 
-24 YSAFFRNIRPG
+24 
-35 IEYLSQ
+35 
-41 FLIYDFF
+41 
-48 GNEDEAED
+48 
-56 LINGDTSISKNRED
+56 INGDTSITKSRDD

-105 SKYAAEEKK
+105 SRYANEEKK

-144 SMDVEVQARS
+144 AMDVEVQARG

-173 KSAID
+173 NAAIA
-178 FLGKFDKFV
+178 FLGKFEKFV

-197 QNQIDNLIKEAEEK
+197 QIQIDNLIKESEEK

-222 LEAEQGKLLA
+222 LEAEQSKLLA
-232 EQRTTEVELRNK
+232 EQRTTEVELRNR
-244 ELEDQIKQLQELL
+244 ELEDQIKRLQELL
-257 DSQTVIVDAHNENA
+257 NNQTVIIDSHDENA
-271 DENDVEDIEAITV
+271 DEEGINDMEAVDAT
-284 TDGESS
+284 GSESTGGTYS
-290 VETNKEYVTISSSH
+290 GRINSSH
-304 NFRRLLQGANDWDVT
+304 NFRRILQGANDWDVT

-355 KAEQLHKKGKDVIL
+355 KAEQLHKKGQDVIL

-379 MRNGKADSTF
+379 MKNGKADSSF
-389 RFFHHYLWK
+389 RFFHHHLWK

-413 IQDFTKD
+413 IQDFTRE
-420 EIQEFIDAARKHFL
+420 EIQEFINATRKHFL

-450 TMTIAQIGT
+450 TMTIAQIAA

-498 QNKETELPHFIHFDN
+498 QNKETELPHLIHFDN

-519 ALLRLVKDNLGRN
+519 ALLRLVKDNVGRN
-532 IGILLPNNPEV
+532 IGIFLPNNPEV
-543 IRISQEFKDNDVE
+543 IRISQEFMDNDVE

-564 ENDFDYVDNLDF
+564 DNDFDYVDNLDF
-576 NTMLPKIL
+576 NTVLPKIL

-595 MVILPLYNGASD
+595 MVILPMYNGAND

-619 RTMHSLYVLYST
+619 RTMHSLFVLYST
-631 QTLLPPLDKVPTH
+631 QSLLPPLDRVPSH